1 MNRIFSTDINNRL
14 DVDNNN
20 NTKTLPTTKKMPI
33 SKQNIFKSNGDNIIF
48 KEHPIYTSPNNHFSE
63 KKDSSNNLYSLE
75 SKINSLEYKIIL
87 LEQRN
92 DSLLARLNSNEENF
106 EMKIKNLE
114 KKDLE
119 GKKNLKNAENNIA
132 ILNKINND
140 NSAEFEKKISFIHSN
155 LEKNEEYKN
164 EQRKIDIELQQN
176 ILNSLTEKIKETI
189 KIEIDA
195 RFKADLENKI
205 LNENL
210 FKKTENDIFKIKKE
224 IEEINSNMISKIK
237 ILSKE
242 CSERAHNVSKYTD
255 QQIHN
260 AIFGKSEALDNIKK
274 HIDQLVI
281 KVKNNITNQ
290 NEQNVLFDERLKEAE
305 KHFEKSKNDNF
316 GYMLD
321 VEKRFE
327 KKMSTLKKY
336 FEINLKKHDNFL
348 DSNMKNF
355 AIALDKNFNFIANL
369 IIDMRN
375 KENETFK
382 TIQKNSEK
390 KFSSIVYDLDN
401 ICKRIYQYENS
412 LNVFENQNNL
422 LKNIIAESLNSVK
435 IRLDVHKVNQKILYT
450 IENNL
455 MQEQVTYL
463 QKGLESSNMNLLSNI
478 NRLQENSQNSI
489 STLMRELERHQKIID
504 MNHESTNNRFI
515 YIENKQDE
523 NDVKQI
529 MDEMLNNIENINLIE
544 SLQNSKTS
552 EFEINRIVQKQQNE
566 IDKLNKDTK
575 DSKEKNEELNKKINT
590 IENKFDNSYN
600 NLQQNLNKVIKEQK
614 EAKEIE
620 ISEGVSLCMN
630 NMLTNIE
637 NQMTKEK
644 MDDLAKFDFTKMTYN
659 LDNLNDKIKS
669 IKSST
674 KSNSDEISDIKL
686 SMQSLEDKV
695 IKNIASN
702 KNSDLNIKIAMNQM
716 LNNVEFN
723 NIYSLLKN
731 NKAQNLEFSE
741 DLKQKCGEIAD
752 NKIKTELEKFKIENE
767 NLWKKAVEAN
777 EKLNK
782 PGEIQQ
788 IIDKVPP
795 TVLPINDSAKRLM
808 DVDYFNGENENPKVP
823 ALDDKLKL
831 IDDENDKNKG
841 KKKEEKNN
849 NGKDNKEREKE
860 EEKDNKDESKEEEED
875 EDDEQNNKEKEKENE
890 EKDSKNESG
899 EKESKNENSE
909 KESKNESEEKESKEE
924 KEDNEEEEEEEE
936 NDG

>member
-20 NTKTLPTTKKMPI
+20 TKTVPTTKKMPI

-164 EQRKIDIELQQN
+164 EQRKIDIELQQS

-274 HIDQLVI
+274 HIEQLVI

-382 TIQKNSEK
+382 TIQKNSEN
-390 KFSSIVYDLDN
+390 KFGSIVYDLDN

-575 DSKEKNEELNKKINT
+575 DSKEKNEELNKKLNT

-659 LDNLNDKIKS
+659 LDSLNDKIKS

-674 KSNSDEISDIKL
+674 QSNSDEISDIKL

-936 NDG
+936 NEG